1 MTVLYKDLFQFLERS
16 GQLDS
21 FSEVHLFALQYVFL
35 PCSNT
40 SLAEFQRQWNNHGL
54 RTSNHQSPLVLWH
67 TNMITTPD
75 DSTVI
80 NWESCGTDYSV
91 SAPPIQ
97 TNNNVVIPN
106 SDIELNEAQLLYLQ
120 QMVNPT
126 QDDGNNGI
134 EHFLNTVHIVGA
146 FMDEE
151 TIDI

>member
-1 MTVLYKDLFQFLERS
+1 MFQFLERS

-35 PCSNT
+35 PRINT

-54 RTSNHQSPLVLWH
+54 RTSNHQSPLALWH
-67 TNMITTPD
+67 TNIITTPD

-80 NWESCGTDYSV
+80 NWESYGIDYSI
-91 SAPPIQ
+91 SALPIQ

-126 QDDGNNGI
+126 QDDGNNAI
-134 EHFLNTVHIVGA
+134 EHFLNIVDA
-146 FMDEE
+146 FMDG
-151 TIDI
+151 THCWCFHG